1 MIKDKIEK
9 IEEIQKLMKEKH
21 VEIRNNKI
29 KKVYKKSDSLFKFY
43 IINYVYKGNLINID
57 DKYELDTYL
66 DNEKKSKFTINI
78 ILMIGL
84 ITSMSNYIHF
94 LPNLSDLKIAQ
105 ITVMIILLLLVNFGF
120 NILPNQLNKYN
131 IIREITEHTDFVDI
145 FLEDIKNRKNS
156 KILYEA
162 YMSILTKSSEIY
174 MESKINQERVINII
188 RKLIS
193 ELEID
198 LNRLPKNV
206 KEIEEFDLI
215 KYEVIPKT
223 FPEKTYLDGDN
234 VKYIIDNSEILLRFI
249 NKELQQYE
257 FYKLKIDIYQKENYR
272 IEYSEFEDLTF
283 NKTLTVNKDI
293 WNNKIYT
300 KLFYSK
306 DFNKETL
313 EKLDKK
319 INKA

>member
-57 DKYELDTYL
+57 NKYELDTYL
-66 DNEKKSKFTINI
+66 ANEQKSKFTINI

-84 ITSMSNYIHF
+84 ITSMSNYIYF

-156 KILYEA
+156 KRLYEA

-215 KYEVIPKT
+215 KYEVFPKK